1 MCLVNGDLHSPGA
14 VYELPVQPGEE
25 AVCGQWVSWM
35 ELSCSHSYRVD
46 TLGGYVVLDTSL
58 LVSPVLPQLNTEVW
72 QTLPLNTTPVKSQ
85 RTISKSEFSYKFP
98 FEFGIG
104 LALTLVLQ

>member
-1 MCLVNGDLHSPGA
+1 MGSG
-14 VYELPVQPGEE
+14 
-25 AVCGQWVSWM
+25 
-35 ELSCSHSYRVD
+35 SHGWSLAEVI
-46 TLGGYVVLDTSL
+46 LIEWIPFGGYVVLDTSL

-72 QTLPLNTTPVKSQ
+72 QALPLNTTPVKSQ